1 MPMLTELDCFHA
13 YMSDVMVL
21 PILDAKILPFDP
33 DPKVSSV
40 LNRVVVT
47 LENLSPSICVL
58 KSTLDNFCIYFFI
71 KKMSINKCSV
81 RKKWQIVPHAFD
93 CFCFFALQD

>member
-47 LENLSPSICVL
+47 LENL
-58 KSTLDNFCIYFFI
+58 
-71 KKMSINKCSV
+71 
-81 RKKWQIVPHAFD
+81 
-93 CFCFFALQD
+93 